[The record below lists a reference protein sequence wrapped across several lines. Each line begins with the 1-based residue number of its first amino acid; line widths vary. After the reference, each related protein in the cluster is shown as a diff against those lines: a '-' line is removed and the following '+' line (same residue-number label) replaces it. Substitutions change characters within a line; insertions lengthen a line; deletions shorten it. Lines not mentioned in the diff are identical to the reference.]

1 MRSLDDGDEADQ
13 DAEKEAARK
22 ARHER
27 LQGQREAA
35 LIRAL
40 TDATHGSSDML
51 KLFKQASAAFRH
63 ERINAKQYY
72 DAVERV
78 LGEEATEK
86 EGSDQGKTFTEY
98 VLRCRWERAS
108 ASRSWL
114 VARRYSEF
122 DALALVLQP
131 RLEASAAAAG
141 PAVAVPRL
149 PGKSLFGWSTG
160 ASVVESRRKGLAQW
174 LNDVLQRFPWV
185 TDLDEVDRFLTL
197 TPRLAD
203 LFNRFAEEDAAA
215 AVAAIGVGDAP
226 FSPSVAAARAALR
239 AGGAHRVG
247 GAGHSGGGAGAGDDG
262 DDDIDP
268 GIFSPTGAA
277 HGTPP
282 RPDLPR
288 GAAARHHPPPSSDAA
303 GAESALAGLMSPT
316 ALPSHAHAGG
326 YPSGGAAAAVGGAG
340 CVGGAADG
348 GAEEVA
354 ANPMLTADGVSAA
367 EQGVAALAARLATL
381 DLTRTDP
388 RREPALQTLVLRAR
402 VAVAQLGK
410 AREAVMAAAEGRG
423 GGDAEAAAAEL
434 LPRIMQAEEDATA
447 ALSDYSSVLT
457 VVRAMAGVVTV
468 PGGLRIDTG
477 WLWAN
482 SSHHRDPSSGQ
493 RLTESSELR
502 QPPAVREAALV
513 ESAPWAGGS
522 TLDLLYS
529 ADKFAAEHDP
539 PGPEGVLRVAW
550 ASEDEGVGFFPLQWV
565 AFHHWR
571 GESGPGGPRA
581 LMSAASGLGAADGA
595 EGLSPR
601 FGRPLLLCGNPV
613 PPSGP
618 RGETVKAAGAAAG
631 GAADAAAD
639 ADADADAVADT
650 EDSEGAA
657 GGAPVGLSAKAK
669 ATAAQARAFSR
680 DTSLLPRFEMGDI
693 MASEEGLWRA
703 ATALSEVGAV
713 AVTGS
718 GTHAAASADGG
729 DAEDAVARMAR
740 RLGWAVQ
747 TTLYGETFTVES
759 TTDPIN
765 AAYSPCFLEGHQDL
779 AYYESPPGLQLLHC
793 MRFDAGLRGGESV
806 LVDAVAAGEALRE
819 VDPRAF
825 VALATVPVT
834 LQKIHYKREHP
845 AHMVYRRPALAVA
858 SPAAMGFA
866 LGAAV
871 GGASSP
877 EDAIAAGDAVP
888 HEAWVAAAR
897 AAGAVVAASWA
908 PPFEGALRVSHPQVG
923 VEHRR
928 GMAALSDAMDALA
941 RSGVGAHCERLEEGT
956 MIVFNNRRML
966 HGRMS
971 FGPDAESGLPVPE
984 DGLVRRLR
992 GAYVNID
999 DFQSRQE
1006 VLCSQFGRRGAG
1018 AHPANGCVG

>member
-1 MRSLDDGDEADQ
+1 M
-13 DAEKEAARK
+13 
-22 ARHER
+22 
-27 LQGQREAA
+27 
-35 LIRAL
+35 
-40 TDATHGSSDML
+40 
-51 KLFKQASAAFRH
+51 
-63 ERINAKQYY
+63 
-72 DAVERV
+72 
-78 LGEEATEK
+78 
-86 EGSDQGKTFTEY
+86 
-98 VLRCRWERAS
+98 
-108 ASRSWL
+108 
-114 VARRYSEF
+114 
-122 DALALVLQP
+122 
-131 RLEASAAAAG
+131 
-141 PAVAVPRL
+141 
-149 PGKSLFGWSTG
+149 
-160 ASVVESRRKGLAQW
+160 
-174 LNDVLQRFPWV
+174 
-185 TDLDEVDRFLTL
+185 
-197 TPRLAD
+197 
-203 LFNRFAEEDAAA
+203 
-215 AVAAIGVGDAP
+215 
-226 FSPSVAAARAALR
+226 ARAA
-239 AGGAHRVG
+239 
-247 GAGHSGGGAGAGDDG
+247 SN
-262 DDDIDP
+262 
-268 GIFSPTGAA
+268 
-277 HGTPP
+277 
-282 RPDLPR
+282 
-288 GAAARHHPPPSSDAA
+288 AA
-303 GAESALAGLMSPT
+303 GAPCR
-316 ALPSHAHAGG
+316 
-326 YPSGGAAAAVGGAG
+326 SG
-340 CVGGAADG
+340 
-348 GAEEVA
+348 
-354 ANPMLTADGVSAA
+354 
-367 EQGVAALAARLATL
+367 RLCAT
-381 DLTRTDP
+381 P
-388 RREPALQTLVLRAR
+388 RR
-402 VAVAQLGK
+402 
-410 AREAVMAAAEGRG
+410 
-423 GGDAEAAAAEL
+423 
-434 LPRIMQAEEDATA
+434 
-447 ALSDYSSVLT
+447 
-457 VVRAMAGVVTV
+457 
-468 PGGLRIDTG
+468 
-477 WLWAN
+477 LWAN

-888 HEAWVAAAR
+888 HEA
-897 AAGAVVAASWA
+897 
-908 PPFEGALRVSHPQVG
+908 
-923 VEHRR
+923 
-928 GMAALSDAMDALA
+928 
-941 RSGVGAHCERLEEGT
+941 
-956 MIVFNNRRML
+956 
-966 HGRMS
+966 
-971 FGPDAESGLPVPE
+971 
-984 DGLVRRLR
+984 
-992 GAYVNID
+992 
-999 DFQSRQE
+999 
-1006 VLCSQFGRRGAG
+1006 
-1018 AHPANGCVG
+1018 